1 MGKQT
6 TQSVKTQNSVDDKE
20 KLSGIERELVLQYLM
35 DGNVPVTLTPVNE
48 EKSLA
53 DKEAVHPL
61 ASQIFPVALK
71 PEHIHVQKNGKI
83 HLENPPQS
91 VVGFAGKTVRVEFYF
106 NRVGLYF
113 SSLVDKDKKGL
124 YILVPETLNRIKDV
138 EEKNDYDFSAV
149 LFFECNNKKD
159 INTICVPWE
168 HEILFSRPVWKSIP
182 LENQKKAKEYLE
194 QFVEKAKIQ
203 KNAGNGIQLIPV
215 CNFLTYEGDQ
225 KLKAVENRVMP
236 LNILYVDHE
245 RIVCGTVNET
255 DNFEAGH
262 EYGLKLCFSIKNSPI
277 LSRDI
282 FVTCVVNNVYQ
293 TEDGKRKCIDFV
305 YTTLQEEDLRY
316 LYEKATKRLF
326 V

>member
-1 MGKQT
+1 MEKQ
-6 TQSVKTQNSVDDKE
+6 KNNSSSEMDKE

-48 EKSLA
+48 EKAS
-53 DKEAVHPL
+53 ESNEGIHPL

-71 PEHIHVQKNGKI
+71 PEHIKVQKNGKI

-124 YILVPETLNRIKDV
+124 YILVPESLNRIKDV
-138 EEKNDYDFSAV
+138 EEKTDYDFSAI
-149 LFFECNNKKD
+149 LYFEVNSKKD
-159 INTICVPWE
+159 INTQCVPWE
-168 HEILFSRPVWKSIP
+168 KEVLFSRPVWKSIP
-182 LENQKKAKEYLE
+182 LDNQKKAKEYLE

-215 CNFLTYEGDQ
+215 CNYLTFEGEKKVQ
-225 KLKAVENRVMP
+225 AIENRVMP
-236 LNILYVDHE
+236 LAILYVDHE
-245 RIVCGTVNET
+245 RIVLGSENAM
-255 DNFEAGH
+255 DNYEVGH

-282 FVTCVVNNVYQ
+282 FVTCVVNNVY
-293 TEDGKRKCIDFV
+293 TDEGGKR
-305 YTTLQEEDLRY
+305 TTLQEEDLRY

>member
-1 MGKQT
+1 MENQK
-6 TQSVKTQNSVDDKE
+6 KNNPNSDD

-48 EKSLA
+48 EKASDDA
-53 DKEAVHPL
+53 QIIHPL

-71 PEHIHVQKNGKI
+71 PEHIKVQKNGKI
-83 HLENPPQS
+83 HLENPPHS
-91 VVGFAGKTVRVEFYF
+91 VMGFAGKTVRVEFYF
-106 NRVGLYF
+106 NRVGLSF
-113 SSLVDKDKKGL
+113 SSIVDKDKKGL

-138 EEKNDYDFSAV
+138 EEKTDYDFSAV

-159 INTICVPWE
+159 INTNCIPWE
-168 HEILFSRPVWKSIP
+168 HEDLFTRPAWKSIP
-182 LENQKKAKEYLE
+182 LENQKAAKEYLE
-194 QFVEKAKIQ
+194 KFVEAAKAK

-215 CNFLTYEGDQ
+215 CNYLTYETEQ
-225 KLKAVENRVMP
+225 KMKAIENRVMP

-245 RIVCGTVNET
+245 RIVLGTENKN
-255 DNFEAGH
+255 DNYEIGH

-282 FVTCVVNNVYQ
+282 FVTCAVNNIY
-293 TEDGKRKCIDFV
+293 ESNDKSRRCIDFV